1 VWMIEGDLD
10 GDGVADFVL
19 AVQRVDDTPFTAAD
33 FML

>member
-1 VWMIEGDLD
+1 VWMIEGDP
-10 GDGVADFVL
+10 VADFVL